1 MLNLI
6 FLQAG
11 GQSGMMNL
19 IFFGGIILV
28 FYFFIIRPQQKK
40 QKNQTRFSNEMKK
53 GDEVVTASGI
63 VGKINQIDDDFV
75 SLQID
80 QKTFLKVL
88 RSAISK
94 EMTDAIK
101 PKADKK

>member
-1 MLNLI
+1 MLNM
-6 FLQAG
+6 FYLQAS
-11 GQSGMMNL
+11 GQSGMINL

-40 QKNQTRFSNEMKK
+40 QKSQNNFLKELAK
-53 GDEVVTASGI
+53 GDEVVTSSGI
-63 VGKINQIDDDFV
+63 VGKISKIEDNFV

-88 RSAISK
+88 KSAISK
-94 EMTDAIK
+94 DMTDVIQK
-101 PKADKK
+101 QSEEK

>member
-6 FLQAG
+6 FLQSAG
-11 GQSGMMNL
+11 NPGMMNL

-40 QKNQTRFSNEMKK
+40 QKNQNSFITDMAK
-53 GDEVVTASGI
+53 GDEVVTSSGI
-63 VGKINQIDDDFV
+63 VGKISKIEDDFV

-80 QKTFLKVL
+80 QKTFF
-88 RSAISK
+88 
-94 EMTDAIK
+94 
-101 PKADKK
+101 